1 MAYNIQHMS
10 IDQKT
15 KQIIIDYF
23 AGKPE
28 VATVYL
34 YGSQARG
41 DARPDSDI
49 DLGVLMIDKK
59 NFYHYDS
66 DLSSLTKREVEIQDL
81 HECRVDFAH
90 RVLCK
95 GNLLLSNNEK
105 ARVDFEEKIFRNYFD
120 MKPFLDE
127 YYKSLSEITKRG
139 ELHVRYI

>member
-1 MAYNIQHMS
+1 MTL
-10 IDQKT
+10 DKKT
-15 KQIIIDYF
+15 KKTIINYF

-28 VATVYL
+28 VAAVYL

-49 DLGVLMIDKK
+49 DLGVLMVDKK

-66 DLSSLTKREVEIQDL
+66 DLSGLTKREVEAQDL
-81 HECRVDFAH
+81 DECQVDFAH
-90 RVLCK
+90 RVLCE

-120 MKPFLDE
+120 IKPFLDE
-127 YYKSLSEITKRG
+127 YYKSLSEIAKRG
-139 ELHVRYI
+139 ELHVRYT